1 MTENKPNQENEY
13 STLSVVKV
21 DIKPPS
27 LYKVILVNDDYTPM
41 DFVVEVLVSIF
52 RMNKSFATRVM
63 LDVHTK
69 GAGVCGIYTYEIAET
84 FVAQVTKMAKQHQ
97 HPLLCSME
105 EDQNEILWQGLLMLS
120 SELEFCLNEAFHRAR
135 EKRHEFITIEHLLLS
150 LLDIPDVIKI
160 LKN

>member
-69 GAGVCGIYTYEIAET
+69 GAGVCGIYTYEIAEQKT
-84 FVAQVTKMAKQHQ
+84 TESTTISRQHGF
-97 HPLLCSME
+97 PLQLRIE
-105 EDQNEILWQGLLMLS
+105 ANE
-120 SELEFCLNEAFHRAR
+120 
-135 EKRHEFITIEHLLLS
+135 
-150 LLDIPDVIKI
+150 
-160 LKN
+160 

>member
-41 DFVVEVLVSIF
+41 DFVVEILVSIF
-52 RMNKSFATRVM
+52 KMNKSFATRVM

-105 EDQNEILWQGLLMLS
+105 ED
-120 SELEFCLNEAFHRAR
+120 
-135 EKRHEFITIEHLLLS
+135 
-150 LLDIPDVIKI
+150 
-160 LKN
+160 